1 MDWDKLSPSEQINA
15 YKKSKKRRK
24 EAKWKK
30 DTNASI
36 RYTEEKKQEYAR
48 IEAIVMRYKKQFE
61 PDATQ
66 EDVQDGQ
73 QASRELI
80 ESFTPLFKKY
90 IAMLRLGQISWTNTE
105 SRNFVKTFMQEKDLI
120 YALKRT
126 RISKE
131 LKERIEHRFKF
142 ITETYGKRPEDE
154 IKLDLIECLLYLAKK
169 YKQMGRSFC
178 AYLYRAFLYEV
189 QRFVKRYT
197 SNPVNIHYRRLD
209 YEEVMEAHEPTTN
222 NDGSMEEAF
231 ANHLGIP
238 DISWIQGK
246 TCSDGFSELS
256 PEQRKILVA
265 YYLEEDSDRNIA
277 SDLGERMGT
286 ISKKRKEAILSLAL
300 KLGYDP
306 TLLRCG
312 RQIIPR
318 VKKKKPKP
326 MDNPIP
332 A

>member
-1 MDWDKLSPSEQINA
+1 
-15 YKKSKKRRK
+15 
-24 EAKWKK
+24 
-30 DTNASI
+30 
-36 RYTEEKKQEYAR
+36 
-48 IEAIVMRYKKQFE
+48 MRYKKQFE
-61 PDATQ
+61 PNATSEDIQDAQ
-66 EDVQDGQ
+66 V
-73 QASRELI
+73 ASRELI
-80 ESFTPLFKKY
+80 EAFTPLFKKY
-90 IAMLRLGQISWTNTE
+90 IAMLRLGQIAWTNNE
-105 SRNFVKTFMQEKDLI
+105 SRNFVKTFMQEKDLV

-169 YKQMGRSFC
+169 YN
-178 AYLYRAFLYEV
+178 LYRAFLYEV

-238 DISWIQGK
+238 DTSWIQGK
-246 TCSDGFSELS
+246 TCSEGFSELS

-265 YYLEEDSDRNIA
+265 YYLEEDNDRNIA
-277 SDLGERMGT
+277 SDLGERMGAVA
-286 ISKKRKEAILSLAL
+286 KKRKAAILSLAL

-312 RQIIPR
+312 RQIVPR
-318 VKKKKPKP
+318 TKKKKPKP
-326 MDNPIP
+326 MDNPVP